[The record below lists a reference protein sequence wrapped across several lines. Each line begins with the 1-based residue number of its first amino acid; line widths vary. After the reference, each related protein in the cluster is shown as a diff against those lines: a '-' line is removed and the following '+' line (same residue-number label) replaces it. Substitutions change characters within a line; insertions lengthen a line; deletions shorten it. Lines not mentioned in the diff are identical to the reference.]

1 MIVICLE
8 GCHGSGKSSLCGHFA
23 AAGYTVLDE
32 AFLDMPEYALHPQSL
47 LMETTWVC
55 AWFERILRR
64 AAEDKKKDQPDEVF
78 IADRSPFSAVFYA
91 AKGFLLKEVIKEQMV
106 EVLSQG
112 GIEIHTV
119 LVKVSVPCLPCL
131 PCRACLPLSP
141 RARCHARAHKLTH
154 PHPRPSLQVDT
165 AILWERIQARLRREP
180 ERVRYNE
187 GKREWMQKTLDFY
200 NHFEWDAEV
209 SNDDGSLA
217 EVMENVLTVVKRRS
231 RGFGE
236 VLVRKRSFQTLSL
249 CGAGGEAEAACQ
261 GASSKAA
268 RAAAVATPQP
278 QRPSIAHTMVTP
290 VEAAL
295 AQEVKAERFAVADR
309 ESPTSIAAPLLSAAA
324 PSPPAPSAAM
334 VPGTPAA
341 MPTPM
346 VVE

>member
-23 AAGYTVLDE
+23 AAGYSVLDE

-91 AKGFLLKEVIKEQMV
+91 AKGFLLKEVIKEQMA

-119 LVKVSVPCLPCL
+119 LVKVSVPCLLAP
-131 PCRACLPLSP
+131 RPLP
-141 RARCHARAHKLTH
+141 RARTQAHPPPPPSL
-154 PHPRPSLQVDT
+154 PPSLQVDT

-187 GKREWMQKTLDFY
+187 GKIEWMQKTLDFY

-236 VLVRKRSFQTLSL
+236 VLVRKRSFQALSL
-249 CGAGGEAEAACQ
+249 CAGGEAEAACQ

-278 QRPSIAHTMVTP
+278 QRPSIAQTMVTP

-295 AQEVKAERFAVADR
+295 TQEAKCERFAVADR
-309 ESPTSIAAPLLSAAA
+309 ESPTCVASIAAPLSAAA
-324 PSPPAPSAAM
+324 PSPPVPSAAM